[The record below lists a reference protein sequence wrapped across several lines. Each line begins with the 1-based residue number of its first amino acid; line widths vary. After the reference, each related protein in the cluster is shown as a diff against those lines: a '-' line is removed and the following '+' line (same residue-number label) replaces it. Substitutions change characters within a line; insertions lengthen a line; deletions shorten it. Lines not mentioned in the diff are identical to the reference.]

1 MTSGRRG
8 ATALATIALAVSLLM
23 GACTSLTPSPSSVA
37 SGGGVSSSS
46 PVPAGSATAPS
57 QTAAPTA
64 TPIPPG
70 GVYAATVS
78 GQIDPSLAGVPE
90 RVYVPNET
98 SGDVTVIDPA
108 TFKVV
113 GHFATGAY
121 PEHITPDWDLQRLY
135 VSNMNGGTLTPVD
148 PRTSQPGAKISLP
161 IFPYAVYFTLDGA
174 KAMVVTDYISPK
186 LVKDNGIH
194 FYDRTTWKLLRY
206 VQVPWPGAD
215 DLDLSADGSY
225 LLVSCEY
232 SGVVAKVDTNKMEV
246 TGHVNV
252 GSLPRDVRLAPDGRT
267 FFVANEG
274 LDGIQ
279 IVDPQAMTVTGFI
292 PTGDGAHGIEFSRD
306 TTQMFVAN
314 RAAGSI
320 SVIDIATL
328 KVVATWHVGGSP
340 DEMVLSPDGSQLWA
354 SNRYHASVSVI
365 DTTTGK
371 VITTIPV
378 GSRPHG
384 LTYWPQPGRM
394 SIGQNGNMR

>member
-1 MTSGRRG
+1 MHGRSGPK
-8 ATALATIALAVSLLM
+8 ALAGALAACLLL
-23 GACTSLTPSPSSVA
+23 GACSTSTPSPSVA
-37 SGGGVSSSS
+37 PSGGALTSPSLAPASSASS
-46 PVPAGSATAPS
+46 PS
-57 QTAAPTA
+57 QTAEPTA
-64 TPIPPG
+64 TATPTG

-78 GQIDPSLAGVPE
+78 GQIDPSLAGIPE

-98 SGDVTVIDPA
+98 SGDVSVIDPA

-121 PEHITPDWDLQRLY
+121 PEHITPDWDLQRLL

-148 PRTSQPGAKISLP
+148 PRTSQPGEKISLP
-161 IFPYAVYFTLDGA
+161 IFPYAVYFTIDGA

-186 LVKDNGIH
+186 LVKDNGIT
-194 FYDRTTWKLLRY
+194 FYDRKTWKLIKY

-215 DLDLSADGSY
+215 DLDLSTDGSY
-225 LLVSCEY
+225 LLISCEY
-232 SGVVAKVDTNKMEV
+232 SGVVAKVDTNEMKV

-279 IVDPQAMTVTGFI
+279 IVDPVTMTVTGFI
-292 PTGDGAHGIEFSRD
+292 PTGNGAHGIEFSRD
-306 TTQMFVAN
+306 TTKMFVAN

-328 KVVATWHVGGSP
+328 KVVATWQVGGSP

-354 SNRYHASVSVI
+354 SNRYHGTVSVI
-365 DTTTGK
+365 DTASGK
-371 VITTIPV
+371 VIATIPV

>member
-1 MTSGRRG
+1 
-8 ATALATIALAVSLLM
+8 
-23 GACTSLTPSPSSVA
+23 
-37 SGGGVSSSS
+37 
-46 PVPAGSATAPS
+46 
-57 QTAAPTA
+57 
-64 TPIPPG
+64 
-70 GVYAATVS
+70 VYAATVS
-78 GQIDPSLAGVPE
+78 GQIDPSLSGIPA

-98 SGDVTVIDPA
+98 SGDVSVIDPA
-108 TFKVV
+108 TFAVV
-113 GHFATGAY
+113 GHFTTGEY

-148 PRTSQPGAKISLP
+148 PRTSQPGDSIALP
-161 IFPYAVYFTLDGA
+161 IFPYAVYFALDGE

-186 LVKDNGIH
+186 LVKDNGIT
-194 FYDRTTWKLLRY
+194 FYNRRTWERLAY

-225 LLVSCEY
+225 LMISCEY
-232 SGVVAKVDTNKMEV
+232 SGVVAKVDTKTMAV
-246 TGHVNV
+246 TGHVDV
-252 GSLPRDVRLAPDGRT
+252 GSLPRDVRLAPDGRA

-279 IVDPQAMTVTGFI
+279 VVDPQTMTVTGFI

-306 TTQMFVAN
+306 TSQMFVAN

-320 SVIDIATL
+320 SVIDIASL
-328 KVVATWHVGGSP
+328 HVVADWPVGGSP
-340 DEMVLSPDGSQLWA
+340 DEMSLSPDGSQLWV
-354 SNRYHASVSVI
+354 SNRYHGSVSVI
-365 DTTTGK
+365 DTSSGK
-371 VITTIPV
+371 VIHTIPV